1 MRGLLPPPFELVTL
15 RERGDAFA
23 QAIALAPKRG
33 AGTLV
38 RTGRF
43 DTLEF
48 ALVLEPDETLAQ
60 ARVAFALC
68 MGALASA
75 LALHVP
81 PQRPLAIRWPD
92 SFLLDTVIHGGA
104 QIAAPDGCADHERPD
119 WLVFGARIAL
129 EKATGAEVPLAMSLA
144 EAGLDEIDPALLL
157 SDFCAHLL
165 TAFDLRAHEGLQAAG
180 EPFLSRLDLGKAGLD
195 KRLAPGGDV
204 ILARPGGDETLSLLA
219 GLNPARWM
227 AEMGEAP

>member
-1 MRGLLPPPFELVTL
+1 MRGLPPPFELVTL

-23 QAIALAPKRG
+23 QAIALAPTRG

-48 ALVLEPDETLAQ
+48 ALILEPDEPLAQ
-60 ARVAFALC
+60 ARVAFPFC

-81 PQRPLAIRWPD
+81 PQRPLSIRWPD
-92 SFLLDTVIHGGA
+92 AFLLDTVIHGGGRMA
-104 QIAAPDGCADHERPD
+104 WPQGCGEDERPD
-119 WLVFGARIAL
+119 WLAFGARVAL
-129 EKATGAEVPLAMSLA
+129 EKAGGADIPLAMSLA
-144 EAGLDEIDPALLL
+144 EAGLDEIDPGLLL
-157 SDFCAHLL
+157 ADFCAHLL
-165 TAFDLRAHEGLQAAG
+165 SAFDLRAHEGLQAAG
-180 EPFLSRLDLGKAGLD
+180 AIYLSTLDVGKAGLD
-195 KRLAPGGDV
+195 RRLTETGDV
-204 ILARPGGDETLSLLA
+204 ILARPGGDDRLSLTDALD
-219 GLNPARWM
+219 PSRWL